1 MAGNSALASR
11 AASSSAQM
19 VERPRYQEYAPTTY
33 QEYISTRYQECVTT
47 RYQQRVNKCDQTL
60 FVGAGIAAVP

>member
-19 VERPRYQEYAPTTY
+19 VERPRYQEYAPTSY
-33 QEYISTRYQECVTT
+33 QEYVTTRYQEYVTT
-47 RYQQRVNKCDQTL
+47 RYQQRVNKCDQPL
-60 FVGAGIAAVP
+60 FVRAEIAAVP

>member
-47 RYQQRVNKCDQTL
+47 RYQRRVNKCDQTL
-60 FVGAGIAAVP
+60 FVGAGITAVP